1 MPFSTVNLHYAA
13 ILAVNLH
20 YAAIFSVNIHHSAI
34 FAVCRQPPPHRSP
47 PSSPPTSTTPFS
59 SSPYIY
65 SILKLVRGS
74 YTILMVKNG
83 DMYQIFVT
91 FTYELEMGQWSKLPG
106 DLLDIVEGHLL
117 LYRDKVRV
125 RAVCASWNSHLPKLP
140 NQQVRQLPWLLQA
153 FDKGAEATHGLFNP
167 FEKKFYHLDLPEAKG
182 KLFKGS
188 SHGWVVTIEDI
199 TSSHPADMYLI
210 NPLTR
215 ARIQLPP
222 RSAFPDVKDY
232 HPNKVGDE
240 YTLFCEDDVDFF
252 VTDLDHLTLLLD
264 KVVLSSNPSSED
276 CVVVAIYGES
286 GRLAFCKCNDDKWT
300 RLDLPAPYAS
310 YLFEDV
316 KFYQQKLYAVRSC
329 GELVVIE
336 DIGPNPKVT
345 RIVAPNPS
353 YPLCAPV
360 YLVESSDGDLIM
372 LDRSIRVQ
380 HGENCFSIVQTVD
393 FGIYKLDL
401 SSSSWREVESI
412 GEDMYFLG
420 YNSSVSISSRE
431 FPGLK
436 GNCIYYTEGPES
448 FGAKKQKHEDSDIG
462 VFKLDEE
469 IFDELPGFKCESK
482 KLNGEMNYQ
491 IGEMQAVFQNYQV
504 DRWWRPSCRGPFSPL
519 SPSHS
524 RPKLVADLLSSHL
537 RRFDSASSVFYFSH
551 SRPGLVVDLLFDAI
565 LSLMRNIMTKEK
577 DIDR

>member
-1 MPFSTVNLHYAA
+1 MKPDHAILHCQPTLRRHFSCQPTLRRHLLRQHPPLRHFRRLSSTSATSFSTIIAANLH
-13 ILAVNLH
+13 H
-20 YAAIFSVNIHHSAI
+20 
-34 FAVCRQPPPHRSP
+34 
-47 PSSPPTSTTPFS
+47 
-59 SSPYIY
+59 
-65 SILKLVRGS
+65 
-74 YTILMVKNG
+74 TILLLTIHLKEGRKKNEEKERMELG
-83 DMYQIFVT
+83 SFLWLLL
-91 FTYELEMGQWSKLPG
+91 ELEMGQWSKLPG

-232 HPNKVGDE
+232 HPNKVGEE

-252 VTDLDHLTLLLD
+252 VTDLEHLTLLLD

-310 YLFEDV
+310 YLFEDI

-372 LDRSIRVQ
+372 LVRSIRVQ

-448 FGAKKQKHEDSDIG
+448 FGAKIQKHEDSDIG

-482 KLNGEMNYQ
+482 VIWPPTLWLTPPSLRILNKKRITTALGLFLQHNVDHIIPQTKTEVKIVDWYRQ
-491 IGEMQAVFQNYQV
+491 MQECGFV
-504 DRWWRPSCRGPFSPL
+504 R
-519 SPSHS
+519 
-524 RPKLVADLLSSHL
+524 
-537 RRFDSASSVFYFSH
+537 
-551 SRPGLVVDLLFDAI
+551 
-565 LSLMRNIMTKEK
+565 
-577 DIDR
+577 